1 MAITRRPENSRR
13 AALYEGRRPGY
24 SNLFRRHPI
33 DPTRQSP
40 TRRRGVTSHATRGG
54 APEIW
59 ESLLIT
65 YTAKLHRICALFYRD
80 I

>member
-1 MAITRRPENSRR
+1 MVAYGKKINSNEIINYDSETETVTVDQFDLGSRCFV
-13 AALYEGRRPGY
+13 L
-24 SNLFRRHPI
+24 
-33 DPTRQSP
+33 T
-40 TRRRGVTSHATRGG
+40 GVTSHATRGE